1 MNVGRAVLRS
11 LEFSHELDLLH
22 KHITHSQLPVRK
34 SDSFDN
40 QCILL
45 EQYLGEDT
53 FQSTYKK
60 MKRVNIL
67 SGLFALPVLLIVA
80 AAFVYGRWID
90 RDYDIFGFFVEHP
103 VLYIVPAVLIVVTLV
118 LAAFHSL
125 LRRKLYG
132 RIYPELKYKLQM
144 NVI

>member
-1 MNVGRAVLRS
+1 MNVGRSVLRS

-80 AAFVYGRWID
+80 AAFVYGRWIN
-90 RDYDIFGFFVEHP
+90 RDYDVFGFFVEHP

-132 RIYPELKYKLQM
+132 RTYPELKYKLQM